1 MLVNLAAE
9 PKPEPPNP
17 ITHIFRINVSD
28 DTLVRVL
35 ALASVRAPLYLG
47 VLGRMLRLAVRN
59 GKLTRLPDFRD
70 LKPKEAAPRSG
81 FFEDHQYE
89 AIRRHLP
96 EDLRPAV
103 TIAHTYGWRT

>member
-28 DTLVRVL
+28 DTLVRLL
-35 ALASVRAPLYLG
+35 ALASVRAPLCLG

-70 LKPKEAAPRSG
+70 L
-81 FFEDHQYE
+81 
-89 AIRRHLP
+89 
-96 EDLRPAV
+96 
-103 TIAHTYGWRT
+103 IAHTYGWRT

>member
-1 MLVNLAAE
+1 MTRSCGYS
-9 PKPEPPNP
+9 PSP
-17 ITHIFRINVSD
+17 
-28 DTLVRVL
+28 
-35 ALASVRAPLYLG
+35 ASAPRSTWG